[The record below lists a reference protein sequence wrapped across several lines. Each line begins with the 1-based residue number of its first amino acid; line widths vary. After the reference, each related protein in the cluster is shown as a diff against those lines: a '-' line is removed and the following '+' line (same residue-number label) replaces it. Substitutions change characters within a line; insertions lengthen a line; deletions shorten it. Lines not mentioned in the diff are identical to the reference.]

1 MSTSPH
7 HNVPKEL
14 IIQAAAL
21 RQTQDYI
28 GALKLIEANIGSFD
42 GVERVQGQL
51 QGFYAAK
58 EGGLL
63 EKARALALQIS
74 AADPSIP
81 SVKAFLSEGMAW
93 AE

>member
-1 MSTSPH
+1 MSR
-7 HNVPKEL
+7 EL

-21 RQTQDYI
+21 RQTQDYT
-28 GALKLIEANIGSFD
+28 GALKLIEAHIGSFD

-63 EKARALALQIS
+63 EKARALALEIS

-93 AE
+93 AD